1 MSYVDKHSIKQQV
14 LDINIA
20 NVDDQE
26 EVAMAISKVYKESI
40 EAILSD
46 ICENLIPDNEVVRID
61 TMTIDIGHLAFN
73 RLESE
78 FPKAVKKALKEKL
91 FHQIRDKKVS
101 PVPSKMAVRQKVKNT
116 LLYYLNTGQLPWYYE
131 GDLPKL
137 QSDFSSKEL
146 VAMPQLLRILGHVE
160 ARKRAVRFFS
170 EKQMSDFLF
179 KYYPMSKK
187 AVLDEL
193 PLFKG
198 CLSKLGRPMPLANTS
213 IAKTAK
219 GLLDDL
225 KTDGVVRMWVMEQL
239 LEQLV
244 YQSDASRVRLIQLL
258 PTTYRKSVVA
268 LLKSVDWKRG
278 DLFSREERQLME
290 ILVAPHQSRSQ
301 TATRGRQVRKRMV
314 TPKELPMEN
323 GIVIN
328 NAGLILVWPYL
339 EAFFTGLGLMK
350 EQLFQDEKAFT
361 KAIHLLHFMVFGS
374 EGGDETHWLLNK
386 ILCGVGPTDF
396 ISDRFGL
403 TKGEKQE
410 CEHLLRALIANWPAL
425 KNTGPDSLR
434 QTFLQRDGLLT
445 PKENGWL
452 IKVER
457 KGFDVLLDRLTW
469 PISVVKLPW
478 NQYIINVEW

>member
-1 MSYVDKHSIKQQV
+1 MSSVDKHSIKQQV

-101 PVPSKMAVRQKVKNT
+101 PVPSKKAVRQNVKNT
-116 LLYYLNTGQLPWYYE
+116 LLYYLNTGQLPWNYE
-131 GDLPKL
+131 GGLPEL

-146 VAMPQLLRILGHVE
+146 VAMPQLLRILENVE

-170 EKQMSDFLF
+170 EKQLSDFLY
-179 KYYPMSKK
+179 KYFPMSKK

-198 CLSKLGRPMPLANTS
+198 CLSKLGRPMPLADTS

-225 KTDGVVRMWVMEQL
+225 KTDGLVRMWVMEQL

-244 YQSDASRVRLIQLL
+244 YQSDASRMRLIQLL

-278 DLFSREERQLME
+278 DLFSKEERQLME
-290 ILVAPHQSRSQ
+290 TLVALHQSRSQ
-301 TATRGRQVRKRMV
+301 TATRGRPVRKKMV

-350 EQLFQDEKAFT
+350 EQLFQDEKA
-361 KAIHLLHFMVFGS
+361 
-374 EGGDETHWLLNK
+374 
-386 ILCGVGPTDF
+386 
-396 ISDRFGL
+396 
-403 TKGEKQE
+403 
-410 CEHLLRALIANWPAL
+410 
-425 KNTGPDSLR
+425 
-434 QTFLQRDGLLT
+434 
-445 PKENGWL
+445 
-452 IKVER
+452 
-457 KGFDVLLDRLTW
+457 
-469 PISVVKLPW
+469 
-478 NQYIINVEW
+478 